1 MKIITTK
8 IPDVTTET
16 IDQSKVVLADNIIQN
31 VYPLF
36 DEVYQGKL
44 SYINDIKKS
53 LNQKKSELNK
63 KKENLEQLM
72 TEYSRE
78 KKISKLL
85 SRIEKLVD
93 SGLVYDGA
101 IKSQT
106 IVLLKV
112 INKLTNDKLDHHL
125 TETMQIIRKRFSRS

>member
-53 LNQKKSELNK
+53 LTQKKSELNK

-112 INKLTNDKLDHHL
+112 INKLTNEKLDHHL

>member
-112 INKLTNDKLDHHL
+112 INKLTNEKLDHHL

>member
-1 MKIITTK
+1 MKIINTK
-8 IPDVTTET
+8 IPDVTKET
-16 IDQSKVVLADNIIQN
+16 IDSSKVVLADNIIQN

-53 LNQKKSELNK
+53 LTQKKSELSK

-72 TEYSRE
+72 SDYSRE
-78 KKISKLL
+78 KKVSKLL

-125 TETMQIIRKRFSRS
+125 AETMQIIRKRFSRS

>member
-1 MKIITTK
+1 MKIIQTK
-8 IPDVTTET
+8 IPDVTKDT

-53 LNQKKSELNK
+53 LSQKKSELAK
-63 KKENLEQLM
+63 KKQNLEQLM
-72 TEYSRE
+72 TDYARE
-78 KKISKLL
+78 KKVSKLL

-112 INKLTNDKLDHHL
+112 INKLTNEKLDHHL

>member
-1 MKIITTK
+1 MKIIQTK
-8 IPDVTTET
+8 IPDVTKDT